1 MAAILLRGFLD
12 LSLNLQIR
20 SDDLFLAA
28 SDKIP
33 IELLSYA
40 DNSFLPY
47 KSESFGLWYS
57 NGTYGW
63 ADECRHAPKF
73 PIDPPK
79 YGP

>member
-1 MAAILLRGFLD
+1 MAAILLRQFLD
-12 LSLNLQIR
+12 ISPNLNIR

-28 SDKIP
+28 SDTIP

-40 DNSFLPY
+40 GNSSLPY
-47 KSESFGLWYS
+47 RSESFGLWYS